1 MCEASW
7 ITRIPPAEPPAWYVG
22 AMEVLYGHP
31 WKAADNRN
39 DPGAPEGL
47 IEFRSYE
54 DRRQPPAQPLSLAEQ
69 HFDCFL
75 RDMEAVGLE
84 YRRQRKQGGRRD
96 AGLEMVYGAKP
107 VLPPDLFPNECLRKS
122 GWLPLFSMRKHQPP
136 WDDKRAYYGP
146 RGFIMLFYRM
156 PNEDGAKCNAF

>member
-39 DPGAPEGL
+39 DPGAPEGW
-47 IEFRSYE
+47 IDFRYE
-54 DRRQPPAQPLSLAEQ
+54 GRQPPVQPPSLAEQ

-75 RDMEAVGLE
+75 RDMEAVALE

-96 AGLEMVYGAKP
+96 AGLVMVYGAKP
-107 VLPPDLFPNECLRKS
+107 VLPPELVPNECLRKS
-122 GWLPLFSMRKHQPP
+122 WWLPPAARLI
-136 WDDKRAYYGP
+136 DKRAYYGP

-156 PNEDGAKCNAF
+156 HNEDEAKRNVF